1 MRPETLA
8 LVRTNRAAQLGI
20 AAAVLATLVVAA
32 MLVDALS
39 SKPVVNSREKG
50 VSAAQAKPARELALD
65 GPLMP
70 HYSAP
75 QPPPAG
81 PDVPDQ
87 PRAPAAVVAEAR
99 SAIAKRE
106 APAPAPAAAASR
118 APEPPPPAPRFP
130 TAQPEPARVAA
141 APAPRPAPPSYA
153 MPAQTAAPAPGYC
166 ARCGEVIALTVWPDM
181 TEVHVRFQDGSTHA
195 MRSGVPARWRVGDR
209 VRAEGGRLVAD

>member
-8 LVRTNRAAQLGI
+8 LIRTNRAAQLGI
-20 AAAVLATLVVAA
+20 AAAVLAALVVTAK
-32 MLVDALS
+32 LVDTHS
-39 SKPVVNSREKG
+39 SKPVVNLREKG
-50 VSAAQAKPARELALD
+50 AAGAEPQPARALALD

-75 QPPPAG
+75 QPPAAG

-87 PRAPAAVVAEAR
+87 PRAPAAVVAEAKA
-99 SAIAKRE
+99 AIAERE
-106 APAPAPAAAASR
+106 PPAPAATAPP

-130 TAQPEPARVAA
+130 TEHPEPAHVAA
-141 APAPRPAPPSYA
+141 APAPRPSPPSYA
-153 MPAQTAAPAPGYC
+153 TPAQAATPAPGYC
-166 ARCGEVIALTVWPDM
+166 PRCGEVIALTVWPEM

-195 MRSGVPARWRVGDR
+195 MRSGVPARWRIGDR